1 MTHALPHDREGPQGW
16 QAHLALEFTS
26 REALTV
32 LNGNR
37 HTGPLRVQRPL
48 YPEGGVCH
56 ACLLHPPGGV
66 VGGDHLALEAVVKS
80 DAAALITTPGATKFY
95 RSGGARARQE
105 NLLSVEKNAWLEWL
119 PQESIVYPGADAEIV
134 TRVNLAEDAGFMGW
148 EIVCIGLPACGRP
161 FTSGRLETDLEIH
174 RGGRP
179 IFKDRLIVA
188 DEADLRRPA
197 GLRGCSVNATFVA
210 TGGNP
215 EMLAPLRQIVNADPK
230 WLAGITLMEDLLVA
244 RYIGDTSS
252 EAKRLFQK
260 IWTWLRP
267 HLSGRPAC
275 APRIWE
281 T

>member
-1 MTHALPHDREGPQGW
+1 MAQALLKTDADEGW

-26 REALTV
+26 REAVTV
-32 LNGNR
+32 LSGNR

-56 ACLLHPPGGV
+56 VCLLHPPGGV
-66 VGGDHLALEAVVKS
+66 VGGDRLRLEVEVKS

-95 RSGGARARQE
+95 RSGGARAIQE
-105 NLLSVEKNAWLEWL
+105 NRLSIERNGWLEWL
-119 PQESIVYPGADAEIV
+119 PQESIVYPDADAGIA
-134 TRVNLAEDAGFMGW
+134 TRVNLAEGAGFMGW
-148 EIVCIGLPACGRP
+148 EVVCIGLPACGRP
-161 FTSGRLETDLEIH
+161 FTAGRLETRLEIQ

-179 IFKDRLIVA
+179 IFKDRLMVA
-188 DEADLRRPA
+188 DETDIRRPA
-197 GLRGCSVNATFVA
+197 GLRGCSVSATFVA

-215 EMLAPLRQIVNADPK
+215 EMLPPLRRIVNADPK
-230 WLAGITLMEDLLVA
+230 RLAGITLMEDLLVA
-244 RYIGDTSS
+244 RYIGNTSS
-252 EAKRLFQK
+252 EAKRLFQE

-275 APRIWE
+275 APRIWD